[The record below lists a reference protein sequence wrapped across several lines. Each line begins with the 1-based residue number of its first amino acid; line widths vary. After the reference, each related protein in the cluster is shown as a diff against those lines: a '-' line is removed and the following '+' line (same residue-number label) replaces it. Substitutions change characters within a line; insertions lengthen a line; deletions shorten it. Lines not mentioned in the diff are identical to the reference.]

1 MIYVIGSG
9 PAAIAAT
16 VGLISRGLH
25 VTVLDAG
32 KTLEEEKAA
41 ILQRVAGQEKEAWS
55 PADLD
60 ALRGDDQS
68 NREGSVHVKHTYG
81 SAYPYEDHGVAL
93 QEPGEA
99 ADFHYSMACGGLSQ
113 VWGASLMPARQADIE
128 AWPVTAA
135 ELAPHFRAV
144 LDFMPSTAVQDDLEA
159 VLPTF
164 TDHGECWEPSR
175 QAQAFF
181 EDWSRNRENLSRAG
195 IHFGR
200 SRMAVKAGGDDRRHG
215 CNYCG
220 RCLYGC
226 PYSLIY
232 SSAHTL
238 ERLVEEGKVTYI
250 KDHVVEKLE
259 TVPGGVK
266 IHARDVL
273 HNADVSFDAERV
285 FLGAGIL
292 PTAYIVLNSLGAYNT
307 PLQMLDSQYFIYPF
321 FRLKKTSGVEAQELH
336 SLAQA
341 FLEIDD
347 PAVSAG
353 LVHVEVFTFSDFLK
367 RALLETPGVGL
378 LLRNRWVADQ
388 LLGRLLVLQ
397 GFIHSDESSPITFEL
412 RKRGEGQPTLS
423 VGSIFRWKSLWTC
436 LKAGLKL
443 AAHTFKLGGIPVVPA
458 IQFAKPGRSYHSG
471 GGFPMRAQPGRFE
484 TDRLGELPGL
494 PGVHLV
500 DGSVLPSIPATTM
513 TLGVMANAHRIA
525 VEASD
530 PAQP

>member
-9 PAAIAAT
+9 PASIAAT
-16 VGLISRGLH
+16 MGLVQRGLH

-41 ILQRVAGQEKEAWS
+41 ILRRVAGQEREAWS

-93 QEPGEA
+93 QEPGKA

-113 VWGASLMPARQADIE
+113 VWGASLMPARQADIQ
-128 AWPVTAA
+128 AWPVTAS

-144 LDFMPSTAVQDDLEA
+144 LDFMPSTAVQDDLETI
-159 VLPTF
+159 LPTF
-164 TDHGECWEPSR
+164 TGHGECWEPSR
-175 QAQAFF
+175 QARAFF
-181 EDWSRNRENLSRAG
+181 EDWSRNRESLLRSG
-195 IHFGR
+195 IRFGR
-200 SRMAVKAGGDDRRHG
+200 SRMAVKASGDDRRHG

-238 ERLVEEGKVTYI
+238 ERLIEEGKITYI
-250 KDHVVEKLE
+250 KDHVVDKLE
-259 TVPGGVK
+259 PVPGGVK
-266 IHARDVL
+266 IHALDVRRKEP
-273 HNADVSFDAERV
+273 VCFDAERV

-292 PTAYIVLNSLGAYNT
+292 PTAAIVLHSLGAYNT

-321 FRLKKTSGVEAQELH
+321 FRLKKTSGVEAEELH

-367 RALLETPGVGL
+367 RALLETPGLGL

-397 GFIHSDESSPITFEL
+397 GFIHSDDSSRITFEL
-412 RKRGEGQPTLS
+412 RQREGGKPTLS
-423 VGSIFRWKSLWTC
+423 VGSSFRWKSLWTSI
-436 LKAGLKL
+436 KAGLKL
-443 AAHTFKLGGIPVVPA
+443 TLSAFRLGGMPVVPA
-458 IQFAKPGRSYHSG
+458 LQFAKPGRSYHSG
-471 GGFPMRAQPGRFE
+471 GG
-484 TDRLGELPGL
+484 
-494 PGVHLV
+494 
-500 DGSVLPSIPATTM
+500 
-513 TLGVMANAHRIA
+513 
-525 VEASD
+525 
-530 PAQP
+530 